1 MKAKIIFSVITLFI
15 LSACV
20 KESLTNPHNDN
31 ISDLSVTI
39 TGNSMWGFSNKN
51 SRAATISQIPENGK
65 IKFYSQGGITADGDT
80 LTLENG
86 LWTGLKN
93 DKWNTSGND
102 ASIAAYYPV
111 INDFS
116 QLYSENGELQD
127 MVWCKTTAELGKNVN
142 LTFSHMFA
150 KLVINI
156 ESELNDTVKDVKVK
170 IPSKISGIDFYTG
183 KLSFFEG
190 GNADVMLPQKYN
202 GKYEIFIPASDKCNI
217 ALDITCNKGKKYNPS
232 IDNSEYK
239 AGYEYICNVKL
250 SNKGNGIYTTT
261 DFIAFTHLINNYL
274 STGDEDYTYKG
285 KKLSNFYVMQDGKR
299 VFNLY
304 NDLSFTEDE
313 SSNIVLIG
321 SSTDGKGFN
330 DVFNGNN
337 HKLENISFKEKNYA
351 KRMGLFIRTNE
362 NSEIKNLSL
371 INCNFNTSTKNYLS
385 PLVGDNFGLVSNC
398 HVDNFSVNNL
408 ENQQYSSFII
418 INNGTIIN
426 CSVSNFK
433 LINKKGNIGVLCYQN
448 NKDIINCRIESN
460 LNKTPNSTNSSA
472 ICLFNYA
479 NIFNVFVEDYKSSLY
494 GLCYQNSNTGQY
506 YNCIM
511 PQLYKDNK
519 KHIGTDYALSSL
531 LKGISFYQDT
541 AEEYQTAANTLNEWI
556 DKEGKEQYPTLT
568 FRRWTTDPTQ
578 KVIFE

>member
-31 ISDLSVTI
+31 IGDLSVTI

-51 SRAATISQIPENGK
+51 SRAATISQIPENGQ
-65 IKFYSQGGITADGDT
+65 IKFYSQGGITADGDI
-80 LTLENG
+80 LKLENG
-86 LWTGLKN
+86 QWTGLKN
-93 DKWNTSGND
+93 DKWDTNGND
-102 ASIAAYYPV
+102 ALIAAYYPV

-127 MVWCKTTAELGKNVN
+127 IVWCNTTAKLGDNVN
-142 LTFSHMFA
+142 LSFSHMFA

-170 IPSKISGIDFYTG
+170 IPSKISDIDFYTG
-183 KLSFFEG
+183 ELSFLEG
-190 GNADVMLPQKYN
+190 VNADVTLPQKYN

-274 STGDEDYTYKG
+274 TTGNEDYTYNG
-285 KKLSNFYVMQDGKR
+285 KKLSNFYVMQDEKR

-304 NDLSFTEDE
+304 NDLSFTEKE
-313 SSNIVLIG
+313 SELIELIG
-321 SSTDGKGFN
+321 NRSKEFN
-330 DVFNGNN
+330 DIFNGNN
-337 HKLENISFKEKNYA
+337 HKLSNITLYEKSNCSVFA
-351 KRMGLFIRTNE
+351 LFVTTGKDAI
-362 NSEIKNLSL
+362 IKNLILSDCGYKTQYDKDLSALSGKNNGL
-371 INCNFNTSTKNYLS
+371 IE
-385 PLVGDNFGLVSNC
+385 NC
-398 HVDNFSVNNL
+398 H
-408 ENQQYSSFII
+408 I
-418 INNGTIIN
+418 INFTYNNKANKVYNGITNSNNGIIAN
-426 CSVSNFK
+426 SSISGFK
-433 LINKKGNIGVLCYQN
+433 LKNATSDAGVICHYN
-448 NKDIINCRIESN
+448 SGDIINCRIKSDF
-460 LNKTPNSTNSSA
+460 KQKPSGSRSSI
-472 ICLFNYA
+472 ICQFNYK
-479 NIFNVFVEDYKSSLY
+479 NIYNVFIEDYEKGLY
-494 GLCYQNSNTGQY
+494 GLCSDNLNTGQY

-511 PQLYKDNK
+511 PKLYESK
-519 KHIGTDYALSSL
+519 IVGTDNAHSSPL
-531 LKGISFYQDT
+531 EGVYLYEESSN
-541 AEEYQTAANTLNEWI
+541 EYQTAANTLNEWI

-568 FRRWTTDPTQ
+568 FRRWTTDQIQ

>member
-15 LSACV
+15 LSACA

-31 ISDLSVTI
+31 IGDLSVTI

-51 SRAATISQIPENGK
+51 SRAATICQIPENGQ
-65 IKFYSQGGITADGDT
+65 IKFYSKGGITADGDI

-86 LWTGLKN
+86 QWTGLKN

-127 MVWCKTTAELGKNVN
+127 MVWCNTTAKLGDNVN
-142 LTFSHMFA
+142 LSFSHMFA

-170 IPSKISGIDFYTG
+170 IPSKISDIDFYTG
-183 KLSFFEG
+183 KLTFEKG
-190 GNADVMLPQKYN
+190 GNADVTLPQKYN
-202 GKYEIFIPASDKCNI
+202 GKYEIFIPASNECNI
-217 ALDITCNKGKKYNPS
+217 TLDITCNKGKKYNPS

-274 STGDEDYTYKG
+274 STGNEDYTYNG

-304 NDLSFTEDE
+304 NDLSFTDVAPELIE
-313 SSNIVLIG
+313 LIG
-321 SSTDGKGFN
+321 DRSKEFN
-330 DVFNGNN
+330 DIFNGNN
-337 HKLENISFKEKNYA
+337 HKLSNITLYEKSNCSVFA
-351 KRMGLFIRTNE
+351 LFVTTGKDAI
-362 NSEIKNLSL
+362 IKNLILSDCGYKTQYDKDLSALSGKNNGL
-371 INCNFNTSTKNYLS
+371 IE
-385 PLVGDNFGLVSNC
+385 NC
-398 HVDNFSVNNL
+398 H
-408 ENQQYSSFII
+408 I
-418 INNGTIIN
+418 INFTYNNKANKVYNGITNSNNGIIAN
-426 CSVSNFK
+426 SSISGFK
-433 LINKKGNIGVLCYQN
+433 LKNATSDAGVICHYN
-448 NKDIINCRIESN
+448 SGDIINCRIKSDF
-460 LNKTPNSTNSSA
+460 KQKPSGSRSSI
-472 ICLFNYA
+472 ICQFNYK
-479 NIFNVFVEDYKSSLY
+479 NIYNVFIEDYEKGLY
-494 GLCYQNSNTGQY
+494 GLCSDNLNTGQY

-511 PQLYKDNK
+511 PKLYESK
-519 KHIGTDYALSSL
+519 IVGTDNAHSSPL
-531 LKGISFYQDT
+531 EGVYLYEESSN
-541 AEEYQTAANTLNEWI
+541 EYQTAANTLNKWI
-556 DKEGKEQYPTLT
+556 EGEGKEQYPTLT

>member
-20 KESLTNPHNDN
+20 KESFTNPHNDN
-31 ISDLSVTI
+31 IGDLSVTI
-39 TGNSMWGFSNKN
+39 TGNSMWDFSNKS
-51 SRAATISQIPENGK
+51 SRAATISKIPENGQ
-65 IKFYSQGGITADGDT
+65 IKFYSQGGITADGDI

-86 LWTGLKN
+86 QWTGLKN
-93 DKWNTSGND
+93 DKWDTSGND

-111 INDFS
+111 INNVAD
-116 QLYSENGELQD
+116 LYSEKGELQD
-127 MVWCKTTAELGKNVN
+127 IVWCNTTAKLGDNVN
-142 LTFSHMFA
+142 LSFSHMFA

-170 IPSKISGIDFYTG
+170 IPSKISAIDFYTG
-183 KLSFFEG
+183 KLSFLKD
-190 GNADVMLPQKYN
+190 GNADVTLPQKYN

-274 STGDEDYTYKG
+274 IYGNEDLIYNEKR
-285 KKLSNFYVMQDGKR
+285 LSDFYVMQDGKR

-304 NDLSFTEDE
+304 NDLNFTDE
-313 SSNIVLIG
+313 ESKLIELIG
-321 SSTDGKGFN
+321 NRSKEFN
-330 DVFNGNN
+330 DIFNGNN
-337 HKLENISFKEKNYA
+337 HKLSNITLYEKSNCSVFA
-351 KRMGLFIRTNE
+351 LFVTTGKDAI
-362 NSEIKNLSL
+362 IKNLILSDCGYKTQYDKDLSALSGKNNGL
-371 INCNFNTSTKNYLS
+371 IE
-385 PLVGDNFGLVSNC
+385 NC
-398 HVDNFSVNNL
+398 H
-408 ENQQYSSFII
+408 I
-418 INNGTIIN
+418 INFTYNNKANKVYNGITNSNNGIIAN
-426 CSVSNFK
+426 SSISGFK
-433 LINKKGNIGVLCYQN
+433 LKNATSDAGVICHYN
-448 NKDIINCRIESN
+448 SGDIINCRIKSDF
-460 LNKTPNSTNSSA
+460 KQKPSGSRSSI
-472 ICLFNYA
+472 ICQFNYK
-479 NIFNVFVEDYKSSLY
+479 NIYNVFIEDYEKGLY
-494 GLCYQNSNTGQY
+494 GLCSDNLNTGQY

-511 PQLYKDNK
+511 PKLYESK
-519 KHIGTDYALSSL
+519 IVGTDNAHSSPL
-531 LKGISFYQDT
+531 EGVYLYEESSN
-541 AEEYQTAANTLNEWI
+541 EYQTAANSLNEWI

>member
-51 SRAATISQIPENGK
+51 SRAATISQIPENGQ
-65 IKFYSQGGITADGDT
+65 IKFYSKGGITADGDI

-86 LWTGLKN
+86 QWTGLKN
-93 DKWNTSGND
+93 DKWDTNGND

-111 INDFS
+111 INNITD
-116 QLYSENGELQD
+116 LYSENGELQD
-127 MVWCKTTAELGKNVN
+127 MVWCNTTAKLGDNVN
-142 LTFSHMFA
+142 LFFSHMFA

-183 KLSFFEG
+183 KLSFLEG
-190 GNADVMLPQKYN
+190 GNADVTLPQKYN
-202 GKYEIFIPASDKCNI
+202 GKYEIFIPASNECNI

-274 STGDEDYTYKG
+274 STGNEDYTYKG

-304 NDLSFTEDE
+304 NDLSFTEKE
-313 SSNIVLIG
+313 SELIELIG
-321 SSTDGKGFN
+321 NRSKEFN
-330 DVFNGNN
+330 DIFNGNN
-337 HKLENISFKEKNYA
+337 HKLSNITLYEKSNCSVLA
-351 KRMGLFIRTNE
+351 LFVTTGKDAT
-362 NSEIKNLSL
+362 IKNLILSDCGYKTQYEKDLSALSGKNNGL
-371 INCNFNTSTKNYLS
+371 IE
-385 PLVGDNFGLVSNC
+385 NC
-398 HVDNFSVNNL
+398 H
-408 ENQQYSSFII
+408 I
-418 INNGTIIN
+418 INFT
-426 CSVSNFK
+426 
-433 LINKKGNIGVLCYQN
+433 YN
-448 NKDIINCRIESN
+448 NKANKVYNGITNSNNGIIANSSISGFELKNATSDAGVICHYNSGDIINCRIKSDFIQ
-460 LNKTPNSTNSSA
+460 KPSGSRSSI
-472 ICLFNYA
+472 ICQFNYK
-479 NIFNVFVEDYKSSLY
+479 NIYNVFIEDYEKGLY
-494 GLCYQNSNTGQY
+494 GLCSDNLNTGQY

-519 KHIGTDYALSSL
+519 KHIGTDKAPSSL

-541 AEEYQTAANTLNEWI
+541 AEEYQIAANTLNEWI

>member
-20 KESLTNPHNDN
+20 KESFTNPHNDN
-31 ISDLSVTI
+31 IGDLSVTI

-51 SRAATISQIPENGK
+51 SRAATISKIPENGQ

-111 INDFS
+111 INTAAD
-116 QLYSENGELQD
+116 LYSENGELQD
-127 MVWCKTTAELGKNVN
+127 MVWCNTTAKLGDNVN
-142 LTFSHMFA
+142 LSFCHMFA

-170 IPSKISGIDFYTG
+170 IPSKISAIDFYTG
-183 KLSFFEG
+183 KLSFLKD
-190 GNADVMLPQKYN
+190 GNADVTLPQKYN

-239 AGYEYICNVKL
+239 AGHEYICNVKL

-274 STGDEDYTYKG
+274 STGNEDLIYNEKR
-285 KKLSNFYVMQDGKR
+285 LSDFYVMQDGKR

-304 NDLSFTEDE
+304 NDLSFTEEE
-313 SSNIVLIG
+313 SNDIKRIG
-321 SSTDGKGFN
+321 TSKIGFK
-330 DVFNGNN
+330 DIFNGNN
-337 HKLENISFKEKNYA
+337 HTLKNIIIDNSYTSE
-351 KRMGLFIRTNE
+351 MGLFNYIDADGV
-362 NSEIKNLSL
+362 IKNLIISDCRYNEN
-371 INCNFNTSTKNYLS
+371 IRDKISI
-385 PLVGDNFGLVSNC
+385 LVGK
-398 HVDNFSVNNL
+398 
-408 ENQQYSSFII
+408 QYGI
-418 INNGTIIN
+418 INNCHIINCTIYDNKNNRYAGITYSNHGTIIN
-426 CSVSNFK
+426 SSISNIK
-433 LINKKGNIGVLCYQN
+433 LTNSSGSLGVMCFQNDGN
-448 NKDIINCRIESN
+448 IINCRVYTN
-460 LNKTPNSTNSSA
+460 LTKSPKGISSSIA
-472 ICLFNYA
+472 SVYNNG
-479 NIFNVFVEDYKSSLY
+479 NIFNIFVEDSVNDLY
-494 GLCYQNSNTGQY
+494 GFSYNNKEQGQY
-506 YNCIM
+506 YNYII
-511 PQLYKDNK
+511 PKSYESKY
-519 KHIGTDYALSSL
+519 IGTDEAPSSL
-531 LKGISFYQDT
+531 LKGTSFYQDT
-541 AEEYQTAANTLNEWI
+541 AEEYQTKANTLNEWI
-556 DKEGKEQYPTLT
+556 DKEGKKQYPTLT
-568 FRRWTTDPTQ
+568 FRRWTTAPTQ

>member
-1 MKAKIIFSVITLFI
+1 MKEKIIFSVITLFI

-20 KESLTNPHNDN
+20 KESFTNPHNDN

-51 SRAATISQIPENGK
+51 SRAATISQIPENGQ
-65 IKFYSQGGITADGDT
+65 IKFYSKGGITADGDI

-86 LWTGLKN
+86 QWTGLKN
-93 DKWNTSGND
+93 DKWDTNGND

-111 INDFS
+111 INNIAD
-116 QLYSENGELQD
+116 LYLESGELQD
-127 MVWCKTTAELGKNVN
+127 IVWCNTTAILGKNVN
-142 LTFSHMFA
+142 LTFRHMFA

-183 KLSFFEG
+183 KLSFLEG
-190 GNADVMLPQKYN
+190 GNADVTLPQKYN

-250 SNKGNGIYTTT
+250 NNKGNGIYTTT

-274 STGDEDYTYKG
+274 TTGNEDYTYNG
-285 KKLSNFYVMQDGKR
+285 KELSDFYVMQDGKR

-304 NDLSFTEDE
+304 NDLSFTDE
-313 SSNIVLIG
+313 ESNNIKRIG
-321 SSTDGKGFN
+321 TSKIGFK
-330 DVFNGNN
+330 DIFNGNN
-337 HKLENISFKEKNYA
+337 HTLKNIIIDNSYTSE
-351 KRMGLFIRTNE
+351 MGLFNYIDADGV
-362 NSEIKNLSL
+362 IKNLIISDCRY
-371 INCNFNTSTKNYLS
+371 NENKRNKLS
-385 PLVGDNFGLVSNC
+385 ILAGK
-398 HVDNFSVNNL
+398 
-408 ENQQYSSFII
+408 QYGI
-418 INNGTIIN
+418 INNCHIINCTIYDNINNSYAGITYSNHGTIIN
-426 CSVSNFK
+426 SSISNIK
-433 LINKKGNIGVLCYQN
+433 LTNSLGSLGVMCFQNDGN
-448 NKDIINCRIESN
+448 IINCRVYTN
-460 LNKTPNSTNSSA
+460 LIKKPKGISSSIA
-472 ICLFNYA
+472 SVYNNG
-479 NIFNVFVEDYKSSLY
+479 NIFNIFVEDSVNDLY
-494 GLCYQNSNTGQY
+494 GFSYNNNEQGQY
-506 YNCIM
+506 YNYII
-511 PQLYKDNK
+511 PISYSKFIYKE
-519 KHIGTDYALSSL
+519 DYAPSSL

-541 AEEYQTAANTLNEWI
+541 AEEYQTKANTLNEWI

>member
-20 KESLTNPHNDN
+20 KESFTNPHNDN
-31 ISDLSVTI
+31 IGDLSVTI
-39 TGNSMWGFSNKN
+39 TGNSMWDFSNKS
-51 SRAATISQIPENGK
+51 SRAATISKIPENGQ
-65 IKFYSQGGITADGDT
+65 IKFYSQGGITADGDI

-86 LWTGLKN
+86 QWTGLKN
-93 DKWNTSGND
+93 DKWDTNGND

-183 KLSFFEG
+183 KLSFLEG
-190 GNADVMLPQKYN
+190 RNADVTLTKN
-202 GKYEIFIPASDKCNI
+202 TEGKYEIFIPASKDCNI
-217 ALDITCNKGKKYNPS
+217 SLEITCNKGKKYNS
-232 IDNSEYK
+232 LINNKIYNS
-239 AGYEYICNVKL
+239 GYEYICNVKF
-250 SNKGNGIYTTT
+250 NPGIYTTT
-261 DFIAFTHLINNYL
+261 DFIAFTHLIN
-274 STGDEDYTYKG
+274 GDTEYNGKTLED
-285 KKLSNFYVMQDGKR
+285 FYVMQDGKR

-304 NDLSFTEDE
+304 NDLSFTDE
-313 SSNIVLIG
+313 ESKLIELIG
-321 SSTDGKGFN
+321 DRSKEFN
-330 DVFNGNN
+330 DIFNGNN
-337 HKLENISFKEKNYA
+337 HKLSNITLYEKSNCSVFA
-351 KRMGLFIRTNE
+351 LFVTTGKDAI
-362 NSEIKNLSL
+362 IKNLILSDCGYKTQYEKKDISL
-371 INCNFNTSTKNYLS
+371 LS
-385 PLVGDNFGLVSNC
+385 GENNGLIDNC
-398 HVDNFSVNNL
+398 HVINFTVNDAPNVYVSSASNL
-408 ENQQYSSFII
+408 NCGKI
-418 INNGTIIN
+418 INSSISGCNLKNGKSTLATL
-426 CSVSNFK
+426 CSKNQ
-433 LINKKGNIGVLCYQN
+433 G
-448 NKDIINCRIESN
+448 DIINCRIN
-460 LNKTPNSTNSSA
+460 NKLTTNPGGISSSVVSVYNSG
-472 ICLFNYA
+472 

-494 GLCYQNSNTGQY
+494 GLCYNNSNTGQY

-519 KHIGTDYALSSL
+519 KHIGTDEAPSSL
-531 LKGISFYQDT
+531 LKGTSFYQDT
-541 AEEYQTAANTLNEWI
+541 AEEYQTKANTLNEWI

>member
-20 KESLTNPHNDN
+20 KESFTNPHNDN
-31 ISDLSVTI
+31 IGDLSVTI

-127 MVWCKTTAELGKNVN
+127 MVWCNTTAKLGDNVN
-142 LTFSHMFA
+142 LSFSHMFA

-170 IPSKISGIDFYTG
+170 IPSKISDIDFYTG
-183 KLSFFEG
+183 KLSFLEG
-190 GNADVMLPQKYN
+190 GNADVTLPQKYN

-274 STGDEDYTYKG
+274 IYGNEDLIYNEKR
-285 KKLSNFYVMQDGKR
+285 LSDFYVMQDGKR

-304 NDLSFTEDE
+304 NDLSFTEEE
-313 SSNIVLIG
+313 SNDIKRIG
-321 SSTDGKGFN
+321 TSKIGFK
-330 DVFNGNN
+330 DIFNGNN
-337 HKLENISFKEKNYA
+337 HTLKNIIIDNSYTSE
-351 KRMGLFIRTNE
+351 MGLFNYIDADGV
-362 NSEIKNLSL
+362 IKNLIISDCRYNEN
-371 INCNFNTSTKNYLS
+371 IRDKISI
-385 PLVGDNFGLVSNC
+385 LVGK
-398 HVDNFSVNNL
+398 
-408 ENQQYSSFII
+408 QYGI
-418 INNGTIIN
+418 INNCHIINCTIYDNKNNRYAGITYSNHGTIIN
-426 CSVSNFK
+426 SSISNIK
-433 LINKKGNIGVLCYQN
+433 LTNSSGSLGVMCFQNDGN
-448 NKDIINCRIESN
+448 IINCRVYTN
-460 LNKTPNSTNSSA
+460 LTKSPKGISSSIA
-472 ICLFNYA
+472 SVYNNG
-479 NIFNVFVEDYKSSLY
+479 NIFNIFVEDSVNDLY
-494 GLCYQNSNTGQY
+494 GFSYNNKEQGQY
-506 YNCIM
+506 YNYII
-511 PQLYKDNK
+511 PKSYESKY
-519 KHIGTDYALSSL
+519 IGTDYAPSSL

-541 AEEYQTAANTLNEWI
+541 AEEYQTKANTLNEWI
-556 DKEGKEQYPTLT
+556 DKEGKKQYPTLT

>member
-31 ISDLSVTI
+31 TSDLSVTI

-65 IKFYSQGGITADGDT
+65 IKFYSKGGITADGDT

-93 DKWNTSGND
+93 DKWDTSGND

-127 MVWCKTTAELGKNVN
+127 MVWCNTTVKLGDNVN
-142 LTFSHMFA
+142 MSFSHMFA

-156 ESELNDTVKDVKVK
+156 KSELNDTVKDVKVK
-170 IPSKISGIDFYTG
+170 IPSKISDIDFYTG
-183 KLSFFEG
+183 ELTFVEG
-190 GNADVMLPQKYN
+190 GNADVTLPQKYN

-232 IDNSEYK
+232 IDNSDYK

-250 SNKGNGIYTTT
+250 SNKGNGIYTTD
-261 DFIAFTHLINNYL
+261 DFIAFTHLINNYI
-274 STGDEDYTYKG
+274 TYGDEDYTYNER
-285 KKLSNFYVMQDGKR
+285 KLSDLYVMQDGKR

-304 NDLSFTEDE
+304 NDLNFTDE
-313 SSNIVLIG
+313 ESKLIELIG
-321 SSTDGKGFN
+321 NRTKEFN
-330 DVFNGNN
+330 DIFNGNN
-337 HKLENISFKEKNYA
+337 HTLSNITLYEKSGCSVLA
-351 KRMGLFIRTNE
+351 LFVTTGKDAI
-362 NSEIKNLSL
+362 IKNLILSDSEYKTQYDKDLSTLSGKNNGL
-371 INCNFNTSTKNYLS
+371 IE
-385 PLVGDNFGLVSNC
+385 NC
-398 HVDNFSVNNL
+398 H
-408 ENQQYSSFII
+408 I
-418 INNGTIIN
+418 INFTYNNKANKVYNGITNSNNGIIAN
-426 CSVSNFK
+426 SSISGFK
-433 LINKKGNIGVLCYQN
+433 LKNATSDAGVICHYN
-448 NKDIINCRIESN
+448 SGDIINCRVKSDFIQKPSG
-460 LNKTPNSTNSSA
+460 SRSSI
-472 ICLFNYA
+472 ICQFNYK
-479 NIFNVFVEDYKSSLY
+479 NIYNVFIEDYEKGLY
-494 GLCYQNSNTGQY
+494 GLCSDNLSTGQY
-506 YNCIM
+506 YNCII
-511 PQLYKDNK
+511 PKSYESKA
-519 KHIGTDYALSSL
+519 IGTDDAPSSL

-541 AEEYQTAANTLNEWI
+541 AEEYQTAANSLNEWI
-556 DKEGKEQYPTLT
+556 EGKGKELYPTLT
-568 FRRWTTDPTQ
+568 FRRWTTDPAQ

>member
-20 KESLTNPHNDN
+20 KESFTNPHNDN
-31 ISDLSVTI
+31 IGDLSVTI
-39 TGNSMWGFSNKN
+39 TGNSMWDFSNKS
-51 SRAATISQIPENGK
+51 SRAATISKIPENGQ
-65 IKFYSQGGITADGDT
+65 IKFYSQGGITADGDI

-86 LWTGLKN
+86 QWTGLKN
-93 DKWNTSGND
+93 DKWDTNGND

-111 INDFS
+111 INNIAD
-116 QLYSENGELQD
+116 LYSENGELQD
-127 MVWCKTTAELGKNVN
+127 MVWCNTTAKLGDNVN
-142 LTFSHMFA
+142 LSFSHMFA

-170 IPSKISGIDFYTG
+170 IPSKISDIDFYTG
-183 KLSFFEG
+183 KLTFEKS
-190 GNADVMLPQKYN
+190 GNADVTLPQKYN

-261 DFIAFTHLINNYL
+261 DFIAFTHLINGETEYNGKTL
-274 STGDEDYTYKG
+274 ED
-285 KKLSNFYVMQDGKR
+285 FYVMQDGKR

-304 NDLSFTEDE
+304 NDLNFTEDE
-313 SSNIVLIG
+313 SGNIQLIG
-321 SSTDGKGFN
+321 KYGTGFN

-337 HKLENISFKEKNYA
+337 HKLENIIITSEITTSYT
-351 KRMGLFIRTNE
+351 GLFYAIDE
-362 NSEIKNLSL
+362 ESIIKNLIL
-371 INCNFNTSTKNYLS
+371 YNCQIEENVKDNQSIFIGK
-385 PLVGDNFGLVSNC
+385 NFGLVDNC
-398 HVDNFSVNNL
+398 H
-408 ENQQYSSFII
+408 I
-418 INNGTIIN
+418 INSNLYVIKNLRYGGFVFYNEGTIIN
-426 CSVSNFK
+426 SSISGIVLKEGSGT
-433 LINKKGNIGVLCYQN
+433 LGVFNYQN
-448 NKDIINCRIESN
+448 MGDIINCRIKSN
-460 LNKTPNSTNSSA
+460 LNKIPAGASSS
-472 ICLFNYA
+472 IVSSNNYS
-479 NIFNVFVEDYKSSLY
+479 NIFNVFVEDYKKEIY
-494 GLCYQNSNTGQY
+494 GFSYQNFKNGQY

-519 KHIGTDYALSSL
+519 KHIGTDYAPSSL
-531 LKGISFYQDT
+531 LKGISCYQDT
-541 AEEYQTAANTLNEWI
+541 AEEYLTKANTLNEWI
-556 DKEGKEQYPTLT
+556 DKEGKELYPTLT

>member
-31 ISDLSVTI
+31 IGDLSVTI

-51 SRAATISQIPENGK
+51 SRAATISQIPENGQ
-65 IKFYSQGGITADGDT
+65 IKFYSQGGITADGDI

-86 LWTGLKN
+86 QWTGLKN
-93 DKWNTSGND
+93 DKWDTNGND

-170 IPSKISGIDFYTG
+170 IPSKISDIDFYTG
-183 KLSFFEG
+183 KLSFLEG
-190 GNADVMLPQKYN
+190 GNADVTLPQKYN

-232 IDNSEYK
+232 IDNREYK
-239 AGYEYICNVKL
+239 AGYEYICNIKL
-250 SNKGNGIYTTT
+250 SNKENGIYTTT

-274 STGDEDYTYKG
+274 IYGNEDLIYNEKR
-285 KKLSNFYVMQDGKR
+285 LSDFYVMQDGKR

-304 NDLSFTEDE
+304 NDLNFTDE
-313 SSNIVLIG
+313 ESKLIELIG
-321 SSTDGKGFN
+321 NRSKEFN
-330 DVFNGNN
+330 DIFNGNN
-337 HKLENISFKEKNYA
+337 HKLSNITLYEKSNCSVFA
-351 KRMGLFIRTNE
+351 LFVTTGKDAT
-362 NSEIKNLSL
+362 IKNLILSDCGYKDEIEKDISALSGENKGL
-371 INCNFNTSTKNYLS
+371 IDNCN
-385 PLVGDNFGLVSNC
+385 
-398 HVDNFSVNNL
+398 
-408 ENQQYSSFII
+408 I
-418 INNGTIIN
+418 INFTYNNIASKSYSCIANTNKGTIIN
-426 CSVSNFK
+426 CSISGFNLKDNTSNTG
-433 LINKKGNIGVLCYQN
+433 IICIYN
-448 NKDIINCRIESN
+448 NGSIINCRIKSDFTKKPA
-460 LNKTPNSTNSSA
+460 LFSSS
-472 ICLFNYA
+472 IVCIYNHK
-479 NIFNVFVEDYKSSLY
+479 NIFNVFIEDYEKDLY
-494 GLCYQNSNTGQY
+494 GLCYNNSNTGQY

-519 KHIGTDYALSSL
+519 KHIGTDEAPSSL
-531 LKGISFYQDT
+531 LKGTSFYQDT
-541 AEEYQTAANTLNEWI
+541 AEEYQTKANTLNEWI
-556 DKEGKEQYPTLT
+556 DKEGKKQYPTLT
-568 FRRWTTDPTQ
+568 FRRWTTAPTQ

>member
-20 KESLTNPHNDN
+20 KESFTNPHNDN
-31 ISDLSVTI
+31 IGDLSVTI

-93 DKWNTSGND
+93 DKWNTNGND

-127 MVWCKTTAELGKNVN
+127 MVWCNTTAKLGDNVN
-142 LTFSHMFA
+142 LSFSHMFA

-170 IPSKISGIDFYTG
+170 IPSKISAIDFYTG
-183 KLSFFEG
+183 KLSFLKD
-190 GNADVMLPQKYN
+190 GNADVTLPQKYN

-250 SNKGNGIYTTT
+250 SNKGKGIYTTT

-274 STGDEDYTYKG
+274 IYGNEDLIYNEKR
-285 KKLSNFYVMQDGKR
+285 LSDFYVMQDGKR

-304 NDLSFTEDE
+304 NDLNFTDE
-313 SSNIVLIG
+313 ESKLIELIG
-321 SSTDGKGFN
+321 NRSKEFN
-330 DVFNGNN
+330 DIFNGNN
-337 HKLENISFKEKNYA
+337 HKLSNITLYEKSNCSVFA
-351 KRMGLFIRTNE
+351 LFVTTGKDAI
-362 NSEIKNLSL
+362 IKNLILSDCGYKTQYDKDLSALSGKNNGL
-371 INCNFNTSTKNYLS
+371 IE
-385 PLVGDNFGLVSNC
+385 NC
-398 HVDNFSVNNL
+398 H
-408 ENQQYSSFII
+408 I
-418 INNGTIIN
+418 INFTYNNKANKVYNGITNSNNGIIAN
-426 CSVSNFK
+426 SSISGFK
-433 LINKKGNIGVLCYQN
+433 LKNATSDAGVICHYN
-448 NKDIINCRIESN
+448 SGDIINCRIKSDF
-460 LNKTPNSTNSSA
+460 KQKPSGSRSSI
-472 ICLFNYA
+472 ICQFNYK
-479 NIFNVFVEDYKSSLY
+479 NIYNVFIEDYEKGLY
-494 GLCYQNSNTGQY
+494 GLCSDNLNTGQY

-511 PQLYKDNK
+511 PKLYESK
-519 KHIGTDYALSSL
+519 IVGTDNAHSSPL
-531 LKGISFYQDT
+531 EGVYLYEESSN
-541 AEEYQTAANTLNEWI
+541 EYQTAANSLNEWI

>member
-20 KESLTNPHNDN
+20 KESFTNPHNDN
-31 ISDLSVTI
+31 IGDLSVTI

-65 IKFYSQGGITADGDT
+65 IKFYSQGGITAYGDT

-86 LWTGLKN
+86 QWTGLKN
-93 DKWNTSGND
+93 DKWDTNGND

-111 INDFS
+111 INNIAD
-116 QLYSENGELQD
+116 LYSENGELQD
-127 MVWCKTTAELGKNVN
+127 MVWCNTTAKLGDNVN
-142 LTFSHMFA
+142 LSFSHMFA

-170 IPSKISGIDFYTG
+170 IPSKIIGIDFYTG
-183 KLSFFEG
+183 KLSFLEG

-274 STGDEDYTYKG
+274 STGNEDYTYNG

-304 NDLSFTEDE
+304 NDLSFTEKE
-313 SSNIVLIG
+313 SELIELIG
-321 SSTDGKGFN
+321 NRSKEFN
-330 DVFNGNN
+330 DIFNGNN
-337 HKLENISFKEKNYA
+337 HKLSNITLYEKSNCSVLA
-351 KRMGLFIRTNE
+351 LFVTTGKDAT
-362 NSEIKNLSL
+362 IKNLILSDCGYKTQYEKDLSALSGKNNGL
-371 INCNFNTSTKNYLS
+371 IE
-385 PLVGDNFGLVSNC
+385 NC
-398 HVDNFSVNNL
+398 H
-408 ENQQYSSFII
+408 I
-418 INNGTIIN
+418 INFT
-426 CSVSNFK
+426 
-433 LINKKGNIGVLCYQN
+433 YN
-448 NKDIINCRIESN
+448 NKANKVYNGITNSNNGIIANSSISGFELKNATSDAGVICHYNSGDIINCRIKSDFIQ
-460 LNKTPNSTNSSA
+460 KPSGSRSSI
-472 ICLFNYA
+472 ICQFNYK
-479 NIFNVFVEDYKSSLY
+479 NIYNVFIEDYEKGLY
-494 GLCYQNSNTGQY
+494 GLCSDNLSTGQY

-519 KHIGTDYALSSL
+519 KHIGTDKAPSSL

-541 AEEYQTAANTLNEWI
+541 AEEYQIAANTLNEWI

>member
-20 KESLTNPHNDN
+20 KESFTNPHNDN
-31 ISDLSVTI
+31 IGDLSVTI

-51 SRAATISQIPENGK
+51 SRAATISKIPENGK

-127 MVWCKTTAELGKNVN
+127 MVWCNTTAKLGDNVN
-142 LTFSHMFA
+142 LSFSHMFA

-170 IPSKISGIDFYTG
+170 IPSKISDIDFYTG
-183 KLSFFEG
+183 KLSFLEG
-190 GNADVMLPQKYN
+190 GNADVTLPQKYN

-274 STGDEDYTYKG
+274 IYGNEDLIYNEKR
-285 KKLSNFYVMQDGKR
+285 LSDFYVMQDGKR

-304 NDLSFTEDE
+304 NDLNFTDE
-313 SSNIVLIG
+313 ESKLIELIG
-321 SSTDGKGFN
+321 NRSKEFN
-330 DVFNGNN
+330 DIFNGNN
-337 HKLENISFKEKNYA
+337 HKLSNITLYEKSNCSVFA
-351 KRMGLFIRTNE
+351 LFVTTGKDAI
-362 NSEIKNLSL
+362 IKNLILSDCGYKTQYDKDLSALSGKNNGL
-371 INCNFNTSTKNYLS
+371 IE
-385 PLVGDNFGLVSNC
+385 NC
-398 HVDNFSVNNL
+398 H
-408 ENQQYSSFII
+408 I
-418 INNGTIIN
+418 INFTYNNKANKVYNGITNSNNGIIAN
-426 CSVSNFK
+426 SSISGFK
-433 LINKKGNIGVLCYQN
+433 LKNATSDAGVICHYN
-448 NKDIINCRIESN
+448 SGDIINCRIKSDF
-460 LNKTPNSTNSSA
+460 KQKPSGSRSSI
-472 ICLFNYA
+472 ICQFNYK
-479 NIFNVFVEDYKSSLY
+479 NIYNVFIEDYEKGLY
-494 GLCYQNSNTGQY
+494 GLCSDNLNTGQY

-511 PQLYKDNK
+511 PKLYESK
-519 KHIGTDYALSSL
+519 IVGTDNAHSSPL
-531 LKGISFYQDT
+531 EGVYLYEESSN
-541 AEEYQTAANTLNEWI
+541 EYQTAANSLNEWI

-568 FRRWTTDPTQ
+568 FRRWTTDPTK